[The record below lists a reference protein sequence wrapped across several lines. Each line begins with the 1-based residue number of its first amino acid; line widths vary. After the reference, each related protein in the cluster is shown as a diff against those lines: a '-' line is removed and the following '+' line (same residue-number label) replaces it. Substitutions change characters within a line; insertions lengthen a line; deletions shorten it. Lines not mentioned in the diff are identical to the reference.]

1 VSRFLLDTHVWLW
14 LLAEPDR
21 IDGSV
26 RSQLADERNE
36 LLLSAASSWEIA
48 IKHQLGKLTLPS
60 PPSTFVPERIRRSG
74 VTPVPVDHAHALRV
88 ASLPPHHRDPFDRLL
103 VAQAELLG
111 VPIVTAD
118 RQLAAYDV
126 TTILV

>member
-88 ASLPPHHRDPFDRLL
+88 AAMPPHHRDPFDRLL
-103 VAQAELLG
+103 VAQARQG
-111 VPIVTAD
+111 GMAMVTLDSHVA
-118 RQLAAYDV
+118 QYDV
-126 TTILV
+126 EVIW